1 MHKANVQKYGDPSSA
16 VRGRGVPARLLEAA
30 ADLIGEI
37 GWNAVSTRILAER
50 AGVGA
55 GLVHYHFD
63 SLQALLRAAALVKM
77 HNILDDVSA
86 AATEVDGPVDGLEA
100 MLSQLDEYTGID
112 SSSLLVIEAYLAAT
126 RDPELRA
133 QMAEL
138 VRGWRATMADVLTR
152 IGHPNPDAAAILI
165 LAVLDGLFLQKALD
179 RDLSHT
185 EVAPLLRQLL
195 HLETKEGNG

>member
-1 MHKANVQKYGDPSSA
+1 MPKANVQKHDDPSSV
-16 VRGRGVPARLLEAA
+16 VRGRTVRVRLLEAA
-30 ADLIGEI
+30 AELIGEI

-50 AGVGA
+50 AGVGP

-63 SLQALLRAAALVKM
+63 SLQALLRTAALVKM
-77 HNILDDVSA
+77 RHLLDGVSA
-86 AATEVDGPVDGLEA
+86 AATEEDDLADGLEA

-126 RDPELRA
+126 RDPQLRT

-138 VRGWRATMADVLTR
+138 VLDWRATMSDALTR
-152 IGHPNPDAAAILI
+152 IGHPNPDAAAILA

-195 HLETKEGNG
+195 HLETKEGN